1 MSITIELRPE
11 MESNL
16 QAQAQARGVSLT
28 DFVNEIIAR
37 EASLAV
43 PETAETRSGQAL
55 IDVCAEIRGVLT
67 DEEID
72 TLFARNRSMSIGG
85 SSISPLAFISSAK

>member
-16 QAQAQARGVSLT
+16 QAQARARGVSLT
-28 DFVNEIIAR
+28 DFVNAIIAR
-37 EASLAV
+37 EASLVV
-43 PETAETRSGQAL
+43 PETSETRSGQSL

-67 DEEID
+67 DDEID
-72 TLFARNRSMSIGG
+72 TLFSRNRSMSR
-85 SSISPLAFISSAK
+85 SIEL